1 MDGWMWAALVL
12 ATAPTLGLVWCKRRA
27 RRVYVIDH
35 VKLEMHPARVVEDRV
50 LEQVWRAAI
59 SMTNTSRRPRLLP
72 VFGERA
78 TVGASRRIF
87 LANVYLETDV
97 DEVNPDDVALA
108 WVEFVLPSGMAPGL
122 IVVSRLRS
130 GERARPLRWTSR
142 LTQGG
147 RQFER
152 VG

>member
-1 MDGWMWAALVL
+1 MDGWTWAALVI
-12 ATAPTLGLVWCKRRA
+12 ATASTIGITWWGRRA
-27 RRVYVIDH
+27 RRVYMIDH
-35 VKLEMHPARVVEDRV
+35 MKVEMHPACVVDDRVV
-50 LEQVWRAAI
+50 EQVWRAAI

-108 WVEFVLPSGMAPGL
+108 WVEFVLPSGMAPGV

-142 LTQGG
+142 LTQRG

>member
-1 MDGWMWAALVL
+1 MWAALVI
-12 ATAPTLGLVWCKRRA
+12 ATASMFGLVRWKRRA

-35 VKLEMHPARVVEDRV
+35 VKLEMHPACVVEDRV
-50 LEQVWRAAI
+50 VEQLWRAAI

-72 VFGERA
+72 VLAERA
-78 TVGASRRIF
+78 TVRASRRVF

-108 WVEFVLPSGMAPGL
+108 WVEFVLPSGMAPGV

-142 LTQGG
+142 LTQRG